1 MQEFFLDVQENAES
15 LTISQS
21 ILRIDCEDFLESG
34 KNLVYVE
41 LFYYLN
47 VCCDLVIDTSL
58 HFSRFSTFH
67 HGTLTAETPILA
79 PNSRL
84 KTFLENDWVRWAV

>member
-1 MQEFFLDVQENAES
+1 MSKKTLQENNVQENNLS
-15 LTISQS
+15 S